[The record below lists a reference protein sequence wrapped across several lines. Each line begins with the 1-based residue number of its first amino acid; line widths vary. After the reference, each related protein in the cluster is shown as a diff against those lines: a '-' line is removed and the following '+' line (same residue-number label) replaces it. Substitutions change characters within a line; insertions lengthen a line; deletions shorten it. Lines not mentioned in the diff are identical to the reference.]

1 MKEQVPDYEDEK
13 IRTWLRKPE
22 DRSWDDTDRDPTMM
36 CIDDETEEL
45 FESRTYRLRPSRDTF
60 ALVLG
65 ILMQMVSDEVPP
77 QVLVSCAE
85 DMIDTTTVKFLAKRR
100 KEDGRVS
107 HLLVGIGGG
116 LRHLLDRQ
124 EWIEEADFRAEV
136 RRFEQSAPWRD
147 ILSPPLVVTREE
159 WERYADGL
167 RPSGSGV
174 EVADATQGT
183 GVEPARPLLE

>member
-124 EWIEEADFRAEV
+124 EWAEEDDYHRMV
-136 RRFEQSAPWRD
+136 HRFEQSAPWRD

-159 WERYADGL
+159 WGRYADGF
-167 RPSGSGV
+167 RPSGDGA
-174 EVADATQGT
+174 EAKGGTQET
-183 GVEPARPLLE
+183 IAEAAKPLLQ